1 VRGQVAN
8 EGLAGGRKDVEAQS
22 PDKPAPTIS
31 PSPARTYTPA
41 AGVNGDEMKTLPH
54 SLEAEAA
61 LLGSLILD
69 PALLGDAHAKVKPE
83 MLYLEQHS
91 VIYSAMLRQY
101 MKSAGKAVDIVLV
114 RDELKAVNKLEMIGG
129 VEYLRKLA
137 ESVPSSANWSYYAQ
151 IVITKSSERTMI
163 TSAEKLLER
172 LYDPTIDERT
182 KIGAFEQALLEISPD
197 SHNEITHI
205 GDGLINLISEIE
217 KRQENKA
224 FTGGIS
230 TGFAEIDDY
239 IGGLRPGNLYII
251 GARPAMGKSAL
262 AQNMAESASAE
273 GHACLVFS
281 LEMAKVQWQERLIS
295 SQAKVSSNKL
305 LHGALGASDWTNVV
319 NAASAISSMP
329 IYLADVPE
337 LTPAKI
343 LTDSIRYRHRHNIKV
358 IFVDYMQLMT
368 SGQRHGNREAE
379 IAYISRSMK
388 LLARKL
394 NLPVVVLCQLSRKC
408 EERTDKRPMLSDLRE
423 SGSIEQDADVVILL
437 YRDDYYTKP
446 ITPTN
451 VTEAIIA
458 KVRGCP
464 TGVVKLR
471 TALEFFRFE
480 NAI

>member
-1 VRGQVAN
+1 MRV
-8 EGLAGGRKDVEAQS
+8 
-22 PDKPAPTIS
+22 
-31 PSPARTYTPA
+31 
-41 AGVNGDEMKTLPH
+41 LPH
-54 SLEAEAA
+54 SPEDEAA
-61 LLGSLILD
+61 LLGSLILE
-69 PALLGDAHAKVKPE
+69 PSLLGDVYSKVKPE
-83 MLYLEQHS
+83 MFFDDANQA
-91 VIYSAMLRQY
+91 IYSAMLRCY
-101 MKSAGKAVDIVLV
+101 MKSAGQAVDLVLV
-114 RDELKAVNKLEMIGG
+114 RGELKSVGKLDEVGG
-129 VEYLRKLA
+129 VEYLKRLA
-137 ESVPSSANWSYYAQ
+137 ESAPSSANWFYYAQ
-151 IVITKSSERTMI
+151 KVITKSSERVMI
-163 TSAEKLLER
+163 SSATKLLER
-172 LYDPTIDERT
+172 LYDPTIDERA
-182 KIGAFEQALLEISPD
+182 KVGAFEQALLEISPD
-197 SHNEITHI
+197 SHSEITHI
-205 GDGLINLISEIE
+205 SEGLIDLIGEIE

-224 FTGGIS
+224 FSGGIS
-230 TGFAEIDDY
+230 TGFTEIDDY
-239 IGGLRPGNLYII
+239 IGGLRPGNLYIL

-273 GHACLVFS
+273 GNACLVFS

-305 LHGALGASDWTNVV
+305 LHGALGSEDWANVV
-319 NAASAISSMP
+319 NAAGTISTMP

-408 EERTDKRPMLSDLRE
+408 EERTDKRPLLSDLRE

-446 ITPTN
+446 MIPTN
-451 VTEAIIA
+451 ITEAIIA

-464 TGVVKLR
+464 TGTVKLK